1 MLNRICLI
9 GNIVK
14 DSEVKTTSNDNK
26 YLKNVIAINKKYK
39 NRDGEEVKTTT
50 FINLTIWGQRA
61 DFFEKYIPKGTKV
74 YLEGELENST
84 FDKEDGNKSY
94 FTSINVQNVEFA
106 GASKKP
112 LQQKAE
118 EEITIEDIPF

>member
-9 GNIVK
+9 WNIVK

-61 DFFEKYIPKGTKV
+61 DFFEKYIPKWTKV
-74 YLEGELENST
+74 YLEWELENST

-106 GASKKP
+106 WASKKP